1 MNNHDSIHIG
11 ISSCLLGEPVR
22 FDSGHK
28 RDAWITA
35 TLGRYFEFRPFCPEV
50 AIGLGIPRAPIRLV
64 RIDGQLRVRGVR
76 DPALDV
82 TDRLADFAAR
92 TLPGLAD
99 LSGYIFKSKSPSCG
113 AFRVK
118 VYATSGH
125 PDGSAE
131 GAFAA
136 AVKAAMPLL
145 PVEEEGRLGDARLR
159 ENFITRIF
167 VYHRWQQLRASGIDA
182 AGLVA
187 FHSDHKYLLMA
198 HNQAAYR
205 RLGKLVAEAGKG
217 DIEARA
223 DDYAAGFMAALA
235 RPAKARG
242 HCNVLSHLLGYL
254 KRDLDAA
261 DRAELVETIEAYRR
275 GELPLIVPITLLN
288 HHFRRHPKAYI
299 ERQVYLHPHP
309 RELAL
314 RNGI

>member
-1 MNNHDSIHIG
+1 MPNHDDINIG

-35 TLGRYFEFRPFCPEV
+35 TLSRYFRFRPYCPEV
-50 AIGLGIPRAPIRLV
+50 AIGLGIPRAPIRLL

-92 TLPGLAD
+92 TLPELGD
-99 LSGYIFKSKSPSCG
+99 LCGYIFKSRSPSCG

-118 VYATSGH
+118 VYSVNGH

-136 AVKAAMPLL
+136 AVKLAMPLL

-159 ENFITRIF
+159 ENFITRVF
-167 VYHRWQQLRASGIDA
+167 VYQRWRRLRADGIDA

-198 HNQAAYR
+198 HNQAAYG
-205 RLGKLVAEAGKG
+205 RLGQLVAAAGEG

-223 DDYAAGFMAALA
+223 EDYAAELMAALA
-235 RPAKARG
+235 RPATARG

-261 DRAELVETIEAYRR
+261 DRGELVDTIEAYRR
-275 GELPLIVPITLLN
+275 GELPLIVPITLFN
-288 HHFRRHPKAYI
+288 HHFRRHPKPYI